1 MAYSYRSNPGE
12 RGHQMFRRLDVPLL
26 LSGLHSG
33 HLVGVSGVPAPGHA
47 NQSHRG
53 DLPDAGVRL
62 R

>member
-1 MAYSYRSNPGE
+1 
-12 RGHQMFRRLDVPLL
+12 MFRRLDVPLL